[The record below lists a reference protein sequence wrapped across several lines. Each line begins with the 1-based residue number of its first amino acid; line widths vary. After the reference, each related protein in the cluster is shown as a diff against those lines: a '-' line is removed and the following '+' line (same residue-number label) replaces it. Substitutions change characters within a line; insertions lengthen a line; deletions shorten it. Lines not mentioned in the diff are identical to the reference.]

1 MSHHHHNHDIDYKKN
16 FTVTPKE
23 GSTVEI
29 AGELPFAALQ
39 EERRGALAKL
49 GEQIKVDGFR
59 PGHIPEKVI
68 EGKVGEMAILNEMA
82 ERAIAHHYWHII
94 EVLDVKALGYPQIS
108 ITKLAPDN
116 PLGFTAT
123 VAVLQDIALPDYKQ
137 LAHVTNLAK
146 ESDEVTEADVEEQ
159 INDIL
164 RQKMAYDRLQSKAK
178 AKAEESETKE
188 EATTEEAPIETEED
202 LKKLPLPELND
213 ELVATLGQPGQFKD
227 VADFKAK
234 IREHLEIDKK
244 RAIAA
249 SHRVKLTDA
258 VLAETK
264 MELPQ
269 VLIDSEMQQML
280 AQMQDDLDKSNLKMD
295 DYLQHIKK
303 TKEDLKAE
311 WAPAA
316 EKRAKLHVLLREIA
330 LAEKIEPEAEAMN
343 KEVEMI
349 LKQYKEVDERRVR
362 LYVAEMMQNE
372 AVMKLLEEA

>member
-1 MSHHHHNHDIDYKKN
+1 M
-16 FTVTPKE
+16 
-23 GSTVEI
+23 VEI
-29 AGELPFAALQ
+29 AGELPFTALQ
-39 EERRGALAKL
+39 EERKAALVKL

-68 EGKVGEMAILNEMA
+68 AGKVGEMAILTEMA
-82 ERAIAHHYWHII
+82 ERTIAHHYWHII
-94 EVLDVKALGYPQIS
+94 EALDVKALGYPQIA
-108 ITKLAPDN
+108 ITKIAPEN

-123 VAVLQDIALPDYKQ
+123 VAVLQDITLPDYKQ

-146 ESDEVTEADVEEQ
+146 ESDEVSEAEVEEQ
-159 INDIL
+159 INDVL
-164 RQKMAYDRLQSKAK
+164 RQKAAFDRLQAK
-178 AKAEESETKE
+178 AQAKTEQSEDDN
-188 EATTEEAPIETEED
+188 EAAPDTEEVTAETEED
-202 LKKLPLPELND
+202 TKELPLPELTD
-213 ELVATLGQPGQFKD
+213 ELVDTLGQPGQFKD

-234 IREHLEIDKK
+234 MREHLEIDKK

-258 VLAETK
+258 ILAETK

-349 LKQYKEVDERRVR
+349 MKQYKEVDERRVR